1 MHNTIICLDIEATGL
16 NPEKEEIIEIAAVK
30 FNLSENTTETFHT
43 LIHTDLEISTTIQ
56 NLTGISNKM
65 LEGAPRLED
74 KKQELIDFC
83 QDYPILGHNIQ
94 FDTGFL
100 KEKGIDLPGQE
111 IDTLP
116 LSQAILSK
124 EKSFSLEV
132 LCQKYNTQNLP
143 SHRALDDVLA
153 NIELFQFL
161 IQRLNKLPEENLNLL
176 HKTLSKANSSKAKL
190 YLSFIQQ
197 NPENKELSIINLE
210 TKPSIQKLVVTNT
223 DLLKP
228 SDSYNHTILPR
239 PFSIFNQ
246 SELLQAI
253 QKSSP
258 EEIEVNLDLYLKI
271 ITKIN
276 QNFLSIGNLNH
287 RQNLPLNIKQ
297 TLHQSY
303 HFPASEKPYLCDYN
317 TLFYLQNHD
326 QLSQFNE
333 IEVQPDPYLVE
344 GYLQNQELRLNI
356 DYLDHDTNQEINL
369 YRIFD
374 GLQSL
379 LHEHTNDPNST
390 YKFLVLDMFQKSSP
404 DFQSN
409 LKQLSEISRNQRAL
423 ETLQQLISNHT
434 NLYIW
439 LEQYQD
445 YPVQIKA
452 IPKIT
457 SIDEQEILS
466 TIQHPN
472 ISLPEKAI
480 SSSTKIVHDSHDV
493 DTRSQQFTDYI
504 IHYLKSNLSNTT
516 HTALVISPTKHII
529 KQIHEHLSLHF
540 KEQGIT
546 LLSQDISGSKGKIIQ
561 LLETNESPTILVCT
575 NHFLLKFQPELANL
589 EKAILT
595 KLPIGLP
602 AHKIYRILEKED
614 DNSFGNLVIPQTA
627 ATIRHILNLL
637 QTKYDQKELINLD
650 NRTVN
655 TGWGKQIYSKI

>member
-1 MHNTIICLDIEATGL
+1 MYDTFICLDIEATGL

-30 FNLSENTTETFHT
+30 FNLTNNKTETFHT
-43 LIHTDLEISTTIQ
+43 LIHTDIEISSTIE
-56 NLTGISNKM
+56 NLTGINNQM
-65 LEGAPRLED
+65 LHGAPNLED
-74 KKQELIDFC
+74 KKQELLDFC
-83 QDYPILGHNIQ
+83 ESYPILGHNIQ

-100 KEKGIDLPGQE
+100 KEKGVHLPGQE

-116 LSQAILSK
+116 LSQAILGK

-132 LCQKYNTQNLP
+132 LCQKYNKNNLP

-161 IQRLNKLPEENLNLL
+161 IQRLNQLPQSNLNLL
-176 HKTLSKANSSKAKL
+176 KQTISKSNTKQANL
-190 YLSFIQQ
+190 YLSFIS
-197 NPENKELSIINLE
+197 ENQEKSEFKIKNLHS
-210 TKPSIQKLVVTNT
+210 KPSKQNLVVTNT

-228 SDSYNHTILPR
+228 SDSYNHTVLPR
-239 PFSIFNQ
+239 PFTIFNQ
-246 SELLQAI
+246 EQLLLTI
-253 QKSSP
+253 QNSTQ
-258 EEIEVNLDLYLKI
+258 EEIEYNLDLYLKL
-271 ITKIN
+271 ITKLNENSLHIN
-276 QNFLSIGNLNH
+276 QINH
-287 RQNLPLNIKQ
+287 RQSLPLNIKK
-297 TLHQSY
+297 TLHQNY
-303 HFPASEKPYLCDYN
+303 HFPSSDKPYLCDYN
-317 TLFYLQNHD
+317 TLFYLQNHSL
-326 QLSQFNE
+326 LSEFTE
-333 IEVQPDPYLVE
+333 IEIKPDPYLVE
-344 GYLQNQELRLNI
+344 GYLQNQELKLNI
-356 DYLDHDTNQEINL
+356 DYLDHTPDQEINL

-374 GLQSL
+374 NLQSL

-390 YKFLVLDMFQKSSP
+390 YKFLVLDMFQKASP
-404 DFQSN
+404 EFQDS
-409 LKQLSEISRNQRAL
+409 LKQLTEISQNHRAI
-423 ETLQQLISNHT
+423 ETLNQLTSNHT

-452 IPKIT
+452 ISKDTTIN
-457 SIDEQEILS
+457 EQEILS
-466 TIQHPN
+466 TINHPN
-472 ISLPEKAI
+472 IQTPN
-480 SSSTKIVHDSHDV
+480 SSSKSSTQITHDSHDV

-504 IHYLKSNLSNTT
+504 IHYLKNNLSNTS

-546 LLSQDISGSKGKIIQ
+546 LLSQDISGSKGKIVQ
-561 LLETNESPTILVCT
+561 LLETNESPSILVCT

-627 ATIRHILNLL
+627 ATMRHILNLL
-637 QTKYDQKELINLD
+637 QNKYDQNELINLD

-655 TGWGKQIYSKI
+655 TGWGKQIYRQI